1 MKKIEAN
8 IKKRYKVVFAIVL
21 SFLVMFG
28 ILGNPN
34 AVKAKT
40 WDYTG
45 LAQRQEDP
53 YVGTMLFPGDVIKL
67 PTNGYLHVRY
77 YLNTGAFTDYEL
89 GLGNGFENF
98 EAAWN
103 GCESYEDI
111 DGYRLRKSDFTFPNK
126 PDTGTADL
134 YVYEVFYRDMA
145 TVSRTLVNGEQADN
159 CVFVRVIA
167 SPAHKVTFHDKNG
180 DVTDTSA
187 NRYFYEIPDTEG
199 IYLASLSDVDTA
211 PAVVDDADLGAFIG
225 WSNNADYFDSASDFD
240 SVFIA
245 KEKGFEW
252 GEIRTADTIS
262 DLLNFYPVYE
272 CYETE
277 LEITADDYVEG
288 NAPESNVTIDTNR
301 PSDMMD
307 HTVAYERINEDGTVE
322 AIDGIP
328 NEAGKYQVIVKFDKA
343 GTTIVNSDGFLD
355 SRAYSIAGAVAE
367 FNVLSDTKLTEK
379 PAAKTLTYNGSAQ
392 ALVTEGKAEGGDVL
406 YSLSKDGEFSKNV
419 PTAKDAGDYTVWY
432 KVKGNEGRSDIEVA
446 SADVTIAKKTV
457 DLEWSD
463 TEFEYDGK
471 EHCPTATATG
481 VCDGDTCNVTVTG
494 AKTEAG
500 KYTAKATALSN
511 SNYEL
516 PKEVTKDFEIKA
528 KPEEKKEETK
538 EEKKETL
545 KPGSVSVSIAG
556 YYYGGKATSPVISS
570 TTNDTSKATVTYKS
584 ANGSDSYHLGMP
596 SEVGSYI
603 LKVTL
608 PANDKYAECSATA
621 SFTVSYLPVPEDG
634 YTLDGVKGSD
644 QWYKTAVK
652 IVPKKGYQIS
662 YGDRNHYSENPI
674 KLEESMASVSFFLR
688 DASTYEETAVI
699 VVGNLRIDT
708 QAPEVVDMRQNG
720 TYFGD
725 NANVLKGIV
734 KDANIDRVLI
744 GGTPVELKQDA
755 NGNMTFDLPVGKK
768 KQSVTFTV
776 YDKAGNVTEFTVITA
791 PGWKKDGKVGEGEFY
806 LELGEKCTL
815 PESSNWGTNKGNTV
829 FMGGIECYPTEEGPI
844 VFSVR

>member
-34 AVKAKT
+34 DVMAKT
-40 WDYTG
+40 YNYDGVSKRYT
-45 LAQRQEDP
+45 D
-53 YVGTMLFPGDVIKL
+53 YVGTMLFPGDVVNFPDSGFL
-67 PTNGYLHVRY
+67 NMRY
-77 YLNTGAFTDYEL
+77 YINTGEYSDYEL
-89 GLGNGFENF
+89 GTGLGFEQF
-98 EAAWN
+98 EAAW
-103 GCESYEDI
+103 GGSESYEDI
-111 DGYRLRKSDFTFPNK
+111 DHYRLYKSNFTMPEK
-126 PDTGTADL
+126 PDNGSAGF
-134 YVYEVFYRDMA
+134 YVYEVFDSYMA
-145 TVSRTLVNGEQADN
+145 SVSRTLMNGEQADN
-159 CVFVRVIA
+159 CVFVEVIA
-167 SPAHKVTFHDKNG
+167 SPAHKVTFYDKDGN
-180 DVTDTSA
+180 VTDTSA
-187 NRYFYEIPDTEG
+187 NRYVYETPDTEG
-199 IYLASLSDVDTA
+199 VYLLSLSDTDTS
-211 PAVVDDADLGAFIG
+211 PVVGDDADLGAFIG
-225 WSNNADYFDSASDFD
+225 WSNDTDYFDSVEDPD
-240 SVFIA
+240 LVFIA
-245 KEKGFEW
+245 KEKGFDW
-252 GEIRTADTIS
+252 GGVRSTSEIAS
-262 DLLNFYPVYE
+262 VLNFYPVYE
-272 CYETE
+272 CYETT
-277 LEITADDYVEG
+277 LEIEAEDYIEG
-288 NAPESNVTIDTNR
+288 NAPDSNITIETNR
-301 PSDMMD
+301 PSDMME
-307 HTVAYERINEDGTVE
+307 HTVGYERINDDGTVE
-322 AIDGIP
+322 AVEGIP

-343 GTTIVNSDGFLD
+343 GTTNVNSDGIIM
-355 SRAYSIAGAVAE
+355 SRAYSMAGAIAE
-367 FNVLSDTKLTEK
+367 FTVLSDTKLTEK

-457 DLEWSD
+457 GLEWSD

-516 PKEVTKDFEIKA
+516 PKEVTKDFEIKV

-652 IVPKKGYQIS
+652 IIPKKGYQIS